1 MQCPGYPKV
10 WSFADDLSKWHPVS
24 TEAWRW
30 EAGLNQNLNV
40 SVVCTTSFLC
50 IASMLGCDTMN
61 FQQTCSRHTVG
72 SWVPRQ
78 GVVCAWRLNQT
89 VWNRWIEQPP
99 HTTEP
104 TGKGAAGE
112 WLPLA
117 RGWAESFWGSLCVPV
132 FGNEHGTL
140 WLCFPRSEVER
151 LQAMPSLSGGWDQVL
166 RLWDKEDKWLML
178 LCFGSWMSCYLSV
191 SWCACPLL
199 LVGIWYHVSVLSS
212 LKTMCI

>member
-78 GVVCAWRLNQT
+78 GVVCAWRLNQA

-117 RGWAESFWGSLCVPV
+117 VAEQRASGAHYVFLSLEMNTELSDSV
-132 FGNEHGTL
+132 FHVVR
-140 WLCFPRSEVER
+140 W
-151 LQAMPSLSGGWDQVL
+151 
-166 RLWDKEDKWLML
+166 
-178 LCFGSWMSCYLSV
+178 SV
-191 SWCACPLL
+191 SRPCHLFPGDGTRCS
-199 LVGIWYHVSVLSS
+199 GFETR
-212 LKTMCI
+212 KTSG